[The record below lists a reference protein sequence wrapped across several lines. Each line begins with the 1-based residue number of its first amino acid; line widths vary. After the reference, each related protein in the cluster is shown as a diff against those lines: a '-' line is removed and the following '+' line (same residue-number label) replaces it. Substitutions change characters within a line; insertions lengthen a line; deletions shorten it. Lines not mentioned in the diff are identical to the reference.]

1 MVHIQTLE
9 VVAGGWAA
17 GRLYIWF
24 REIIP
29 RSGRWETDPS
39 LVLRFED
46 PDVICLDGLV
56 QEVEAKDPGNEGR
69 GDSGDIKRP
78 LHVR

>member
-29 RSGRWETDPS
+29 RSGRWETDPC

-56 QEVEAKDPGNEGR
+56 QEVEAKDPA
-69 GDSGDIKRP
+69 IKVEEIQEISRRP